1 LAKKQKKPAPR
12 RLPTKHQLS
21 KWQRQQRLQRI
32 IVLVGA
38 IFFAFIV
45 GYVGYGYYDD
55 EVKPLHQPVV
65 RVNDTVLDM
74 DYYIKVLDI
83 YTQGQES
90 DMVPAMVDEAVE
102 AIEQNELIKQGVADL
117 GIGVSAEEINAEFNN
132 LNLPDNDVAR
142 DLITVKVLTDK
153 LLEDYFDPQVPT
165 ACEQVQV
172 QAMFLE
178 SEEVAEDV
186 IDRLGSSDNFTSLAE
201 EFSTEEMTKGMGGD
215 LGWLPKGFLDIVG
228 ILEGS
233 LLEDIAFN
241 LEPGAL
247 SEPTY
252 DGSVA
257 KGIGY
262 WLIEVIERDE
272 SQGSHTRGIL
282 LGSRQEAEAIR
293 ARLEA
298 GEDFATLAREHS
310 QHSDSKEA
318 GGDFGWLRR
327 EAGSPAVVEIAFNLE
342 PGVLSEPVR
351 DETVQT
357 QGGYWLVRVLDKDA
371 NRQLED
377 IAREMF
383 KAAAFEDWLGEQ
395 KENSLIENYLD
406 EKQKAWAAARVIKD
420 RGS

>member
-1 LAKKQKKPAPR
+1 MAKKQKKPEVKRP
-12 RLPTKHQLS
+12 PTKRQLS
-21 KWQRQQRLQRI
+21 KWQRQQRLQHRI
-32 IVLVGA
+32 MIVGA

-55 EVKPLHQPVV
+55 EVKPFHQPVV
-65 RVNDTVLDM
+65 RVNDTVFDM

-83 YTQGQES
+83 YTRGQES
-90 DMVPAMVDEAVE
+90 DMVPVMVDKAVE
-102 AIEQNELIKQGVADL
+102 AIEQNELIKQGAAAL
-117 GIGVSAEEINAEFNN
+117 GIGVSAGEISGELAS

-142 DLITVKVLTDK
+142 DLVTAKVLTDK

-178 SEEVAEDV
+178 SEEVAEEV
-186 IDRLGSSDNFTSLAE
+186 IDRLGTSDNFTSLAK
-201 EFSTEEMTKGMGGD
+201 EFSTEAMTKGMGGD
-215 LGWLPKGFLDIVG
+215 LGWLPKGFLDVLG

-252 DGSVA
+252 DESVA

-272 SQGSHTRGIL
+272 SQGSHARGIL
-282 LGSRQEAEAIR
+282 LGSRQEAEEIR

-298 GEDFATLAREHS
+298 GEDFAILAQEHS
-310 QHSDSKEA
+310 QHSGSKEA

-327 EAGSPAVVEIAFNLE
+327 ESGSPAVAEAAFTLE
-342 PGVLSEPVR
+342 PGALSEPIS
-351 DETVQT
+351 DEAVQT
-357 QGGYWLVRVLDKDA
+357 QGGYWLVKVLDKDV

-377 IAREMF
+377 VAREML
-383 KAAAFEDWLGEQ
+383 KSKAFEDWLDEQ

-406 EKQKAWAAARVIKD
+406 EEQKAWAAARVLKD